1 MRTLTGAESKVRS
14 GGNQARARNKTYFD
28 AVEKEFSPLPW
39 PTPTVRRA
47 HPTNRRY
54 GERDSFENGRVAH
67 ALHIRHSRMVLAG
80 IQPKPLLVGR
90 TCRTGKW
97 NLLGGRNNHIVA
109 H

>member
-14 GGNQARARNKTYFD
+14 GGNQGRARNKTYFD
-28 AVEKEFSPLPW
+28 AVEEEFSTLPW

-67 ALHIRHSRMVLAG
+67 AVHIRHSRMVLAE
-80 IQPKPLLVGR
+80 IQPIR
-90 TCRTGKW
+90 TAF
-97 NLLGGRNNHIVA
+97 LS
-109 H
+109 